1 MILKTK
7 SKTKKEIKAK
17 VTENKNIKLEKF
29 ATKSTKN
36 QHNLLTKKITE
47 LITKPVSNFDNSVAY
62 FSMEIAISHLI
73 PSYHGGLGI
82 LAGDILKSGA
92 DLGINM
98 IGIGLFCE
106 YGNFRQSLDEFG
118 NQTDELSDW
127 NPHDFYTLLPQ
138 TFTVKIAEKEIIG
151 RIWEYRLKGLKAD
164 NPIYFVDASSPQNSP
179 EDQKISYQLY
189 SANEDIW
196 LKQQI
201 FLGIAGV
208 RALEV
213 LGYPI
218 LNTYHLNESHDLF
231 VMLELRKKMQNWNE
245 VKKRIS
251 FTIHTPLPGAHA
263 TLEFEKLANF
273 LDEEEVK
280 MLMEA
285 C

>member
-1 MILKTK
+1 MNSST
-7 SKTKKEIKAK
+7 
-17 VTENKNIKLEKF
+17 
-29 ATKSTKN
+29 STKN
-36 QHNLLTKKITE
+36 NSKNLDPKIFSIKNKLETE
-47 LITKPVSNFDNSVAY
+47 TEKLKFNSKNSIAY

-92 DLGINM
+92 DLGVNM
-98 IGIGLFCE
+98 IGVGLFCQ
-106 YGNFRQSLDEFG
+106 YGNFRQSLDKFG

-127 NPHDFYTLLPQ
+127 NPNDFYTLLPQ
-138 TFTVKIAEKEIIG
+138 TFTVKIAGKSIVG
-151 RIWEYRLKGLKAD
+151 RIWEYKIQGLKAT
-164 NPIYFVDASSPQNSP
+164 NPIYFIDASSPQNSP

-189 SANEDIW
+189 SADSDTW

-201 FLGIAGV
+201 FLGLGGV
-208 RALEV
+208 RALEA

-218 LNTYHLNESHDLF
+218 LDTYHLNESHDLF
-231 VMLELRKKMQNWNE
+231 VMLELRKKLGNWNK

-263 TLEFEKLANF
+263 TLEFEKIKHF
-273 LDEEEVK
+273 LGKEEVK
-280 MLMEA
+280 MLMDA